1 MSFIRSVGL
10 VAAMACVLCGVLAGI
25 ALASPPEYGRCLK
38 AEKVGKEYKGK
49 FSKSS
54 CTVEV
59 PVTERAKKGKYEW
72 YPGSVKK
79 GQTSSSGKGILE
91 EVGKNAVG
99 CESESSTGEYS
110 GTKEGKNLIVKFKGC
125 HSGGFIC
132 TSEGHEAGELETN
145 LLEGRAVW
153 ENEAEKKPA
162 IDLYP
167 AAGGD
172 GEFIAFTCGAALTV
186 AVKGSILV
194 PVKPNKMGKTFV
206 LKFKAKHGFQTPE
219 DYEEGGKKVK
229 DVLFSDFSNKGYD
242 QAGQNETV
250 TVTNEEELEL
260 NTVV

>member
-1 MSFIRSVGL
+1 M
-10 VAAMACVLCGVLAGI
+10 
-25 ALASPPEYGRCLK
+25 ASPPEYGRCLK

-72 YPGSVKK
+72 YPGAAKK
-79 GQTSSSGKGILE
+79 GQTSSGGKGILE

-99 CESESSTGEYS
+99 CESESSTGQYS
-110 GTKEGKNLIVKFKGC
+110 GTKEGKNIVVKFKGC
-125 HSGGFIC
+125 KSGGFIC
-132 TSEGHEAGELETN
+132 TSEGHAAGELETN
-145 LLEGRAVW
+145 VLEGRAVW
-153 ENEAEKKPA
+153 ENEAKQKTA

-194 PVKPNKMGKTFV
+194 PIKPNKMSKTFA

-219 DYEEGGKKVK
+219 DYEEGGKKVE
-229 DVLFSDFSNKGYD
+229 DVLLSDFSNKGYD

-260 NTVV
+260 NAVV

>member
-1 MSFIRSVGL
+1 MKFARAVGL
-10 VAAMACVLCGVLAGI
+10 VAAGACAICCAFAGS

-59 PVTERAKKGKYEW
+59 PPAERAKKGKYEW
-72 YPGSVKK
+72 YPGAAKK
-79 GQTSSSGKGILE
+79 GQTSAGGKGILE

-110 GTKEGKNLIVKFKGC
+110 GTKEGKNIVVKFKGC
-125 HSGGFIC
+125 HDASIIC
-132 TSEGHEAGELETN
+132 TSEGHEAGELVTN
-145 LLEGRAVW
+145 PLEGRAVW
-153 ENEAEKKPA
+153 ENEAKQKTA

-167 AAGGD
+167 AAGGN

-186 AVKGSILV
+186 AVKGSVLV
-194 PVKPNKMGKTFV
+194 PIKPNKMSKTFS

-229 DVLFSDFSNKGYD
+229 DILLSDFSNKGYA

-250 TVTNEEELEL
+250 TVTNEEPLEL
-260 NTVV
+260 NAVV